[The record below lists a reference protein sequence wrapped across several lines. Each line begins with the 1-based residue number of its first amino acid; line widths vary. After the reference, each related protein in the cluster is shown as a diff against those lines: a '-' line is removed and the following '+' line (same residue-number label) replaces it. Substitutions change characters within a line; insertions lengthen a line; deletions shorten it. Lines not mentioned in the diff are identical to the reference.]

1 MAFKRYATIKDP
13 RQYYPNV
20 TIKDRETDLWMEYG
34 TEDKLELVAHEVYGD
49 ASLWWIIM
57 LANPEYAMEYE
68 IEPGETLRVPLPLN
82 SVITEI
88 KNQVS

>member
-1 MAFKRYATIKDP
+1 MPFKRYTSVKNPQDL
-13 RQYYPNV
+13 YPGV
-20 TIKDRETDLWMEYG
+20 TITDRDTDLFMEYG

-82 SVITEI
+82 SVIAEI
-88 KNQVS
+88 REQVS

>member
-1 MAFKRYATIKDP
+1 MPFKRYASVKNPQDL
-13 RQYYPNV
+13 YPEV
-20 TIKDRETDLWMEYG
+20 TIADRDTDLYMEYG

-88 KNQVS
+88 REQVS

>member
-1 MAFKRYATIKDP
+1 MAFRRYTQVKQLDALYKD
-13 RQYYPNV
+13 V
-20 TIKDRETDLWMEYG
+20 TIADREGDLFVEFNS
-34 TEDKLELVAHEVYGD
+34 EDKLENLAYRVYND
-49 ASLWWIIM
+49 PSMWWIIM